1 MMLPGQTALNLS
13 PYTDIY
19 DLVVPKDNMLRQIND
34 LVDFSFVIDE
44 LKSKYCLD
52 NGRNAICPIRMFK
65 YLLLKSIYD
74 LSDVDVVDRSKY
86 DMSFKYFLDMA
97 PEEDVI
103 NPSSI
108 TKFRRL
114 RLKDCNLLDLLIS
127 KTVEIA
133 QENNVLKSN
142 TIIVD
147 STHTTSRYQHKT
159 ANEYLQ
165 EKAKAVR
172 KVVYQNDESV
182 KEKFPPKPTT
192 SDIKDEIS
200 YCKQVIQTVESQT
213 TYADIPAVKEKINV
227 LKETIDD
234 FSTELSYSADED
246 ARFGYKSSDSSFF
259 GYKTHLAISD
269 ERIITAAVITTG
281 EKNDGKYLQ
290 ELITKSEETGIK
302 VNTVIGDTAYSSR
315 ENIIHTKDKKI
326 DLVSKL
332 HPIVSNGS
340 RKEND
345 GFTYNKDAEMYMCK
359 AGFLAKSKKLDQSNS
374 KTRNPR
380 YRYMFDVEKC
390 KLCPFKEGC
399 YKDGAKT
406 KSYYVAIKST
416 EHQEQKAFQETDRFK
431 TLSKERYKIEAKNSE
446 LKQRHGY
453 KKAIAAGL
461 FGMQIQG
468 ATTIFA
474 VNLKRIIKLINK
486 K

>member
-1 MMLPGQTALNLS
+1 MMIPRQTALNLS
-13 PYTDIY
+13 PYSEIY

-44 LKSKYCLD
+44 LKSKYCHD
-52 NGRNAICPIRMFK
+52 NGRKAICPIRMFK
-65 YLLLKSIYD
+65 YLLLKSIYS
-74 LSDVDVVDRSKY
+74 LSDVDVVERSKY
-86 DMSFKYFLDMA
+86 DMSFKYFLGMA
-97 PEEDVI
+97 PEDDVI
-103 NPSSI
+103 NPSSL
-108 TKFRRL
+108 TKFRRI
-114 RLKDCNLLDLLIS
+114 RLKDSNLLDLLIS

-133 QENNVLKSN
+133 LEKEVLKSN

-159 ANEYLQ
+159 AIEYLR
-165 EKAKAVR
+165 EKSKAVR
-172 KVVYQNDESV
+172 KAIYQNDASV
-182 KEKFPPKPTT
+182 KEKFPSKPTT
-192 SDIKDEIS
+192 SDIEDELS
-200 YCKQVIQTVESQT
+200 YCKQVIQTVEKET
-213 TYADIPAVKEKINV
+213 NYADIPAVKEKINV

-234 FSTELSYSADED
+234 FSTELNYSVDED
-246 ARFGYKSSDSSFF
+246 ARLGYKSSDSSFF

-290 ELITKSEETGIK
+290 ELVTKSEETGIK

-315 ENIIHTKDKKI
+315 ENIKYTNDNEI

-345 GFTYNKDAEMYMCK
+345 GFTYNKDAGMYMCK

-380 YRYMFDVEKC
+380 HRYMFDVEKC
-390 KLCPFKEGC
+390 KICPFKEGC

-406 KSYYVAIKST
+406 KSYYVAIKSS

-453 KKAIAAGL
+453 KKAIASGL

-474 VNLKRIIKLINK
+474 VNIKRIIKLINEK
-486 K
+486 